1 MIIAVCVMAAA
12 YFYGKLSPEQVWG
25 ILIGYNREEL
35 QYLSLQSLS
44 QLVRIWDLETGML
57 IFCANMIRSGLFFH
71 LIQLILPGSSMALW
85 PGLFCLLLSAGK
97 SSPFWKRWTLLIGSL
112 AVILPELLQ
121 LILAFNISASLL
133 TRRKQWMKHSTLLS
147 GLISFGIDYQITF
160 PNYLLILAI
169 CFLTAYGWE
178 RPSQLVKAGS
188 LIFQE
193 KYHAGSS
200 EEI

>member
-1 MIIAVCVMAAA
+1 
-12 YFYGKLSPEQVWG
+12 
-25 ILIGYNREEL
+25 
-35 QYLSLQSLS
+35 
-44 QLVRIWDLETGML
+44 
-57 IFCANMIRSGLFFH
+57 
-71 LIQLILPGSSMALW
+71 MALW
-85 PGLFCLLLSAGK
+85 PGLFCLPKCRKKFPFLEALDLVDRIIGGNLAGIA
-97 SSPFWKRWTLLIGSL
+97 SINPGL
-112 AVILPELLQ
+112 
-121 LILAFNISASLL
+121 NISAFLL
-133 TRRKQWMKHSTLLS
+133 TWRKQWMKHSTLLS